1 MARNE
6 RVDPRGNTHSAGGG
20 QRAGSEQGGGQARQQ
35 PPRHAGSGQA
45 GPKDAP
51 PATPAA
57 AGTRT
62 PAGLDAARHAATQRT
77 AENADILQ
85 RSYIP
90 ACMATALG
98 MSQFDVHVC
107 RDYLDRFVADA
118 GGTQDPVERV
128 LLEGIAFANLR
139 LADLQSQA
147 AQAKSID
154 AAKAYTSAAARLL
167 GEIRRT
173 ALSLRVYRD
182 RTPAEPQLRV
192 AKVG

>member
-1 MARNE
+1 MARAKREDAKGN
-6 RVDPRGNTHSAGGG
+6 RHTADDGHRGSP
-20 QRAGSEQGGGQARQQ
+20 EQGSGQAPQQ
-35 PPRHAGSGQA
+35 PPRHAGGGQA

-57 AGTRT
+57 GGTRT
-62 PAGLDAARHAATQRT
+62 PAGLDDAGHAAVQRS
-77 AENADILQ
+77 AQNADILQ

-98 MSQFDVHVC
+98 MSQFDVHAC
-107 RDYLDRFVADA
+107 RAYLDRFVADA
-118 GGTQDPVERV
+118 GGTKDSVERV
-128 LLEGIAFANLR
+128 LLEGLAFANLR
-139 LADLQSQA
+139 LADLQSNA
-147 AQAKSID
+147 AQAKSME

>member
-1 MARNE
+1 MARTHGGDQKGNGHTADDGHRGRPEHDAE
-6 RVDPRGNTHSAGGG
+6 RAQRQPPRHV
-20 QRAGSEQGGGQARQQ
+20 GGGQA
-35 PPRHAGSGQA
+35 PRE
-45 GPKDAP
+45 DTP

-62 PAGLDAARHAATQRT
+62 PAGLDPAHHAAAQRT

-98 MSQFDVHVC
+98 MSQFDVHAC
-107 RDYLDRFVADA
+107 RAYLDRFVADA
-118 GGTQDPVERV
+118 GGAKDPVERV
-128 LLEGIAFANLR
+128 LLEGLAFANLR
-139 LADLQSQA
+139 LADLQSNA
-147 AQAKSID
+147 AQAKSIE

-173 ALSLRVYRD
+173 ALSLRAYRD
-182 RTPAEPQLRV
+182 RTPAAPQLRV

>member
-1 MARNE
+1 M
-6 RVDPRGNTHSAGGG
+6 T
-20 QRAGSEQGGGQARQQ
+20 
-35 PPRHAGSGQA
+35 
-45 GPKDAP
+45 
-51 PATPAA
+51 
-57 AGTRT
+57 
-62 PAGLDAARHAATQRT
+62 
-77 AENADILQ
+77 
-85 RSYIP
+85 
-90 ACMATALG
+90 TALN
-98 MSQFDVHVC
+98 MAAFDVHAC
-107 RDYLDRFVADA
+107 RAYLDRFVVDA

-128 LLEGIAFANLR
+128 LLEGLAFASLR